1 MFCHKMKLLHLLE
14 DLRPLSAL
22 SDDYIFI
29 VLNYNNLLKISG
41 NDMIIVV

>member
-14 DLRPLSAL
+14 DLRALSAL